1 LGGLKVDLKVPVLL
15 KEGRLE
21 DLLEDLKVD
30 LKAQVLL
37 KAAHLAGHW
46 DLKMLVLLVL
56 EFEFQALV
64 DPLFHPLLRMLH
76 RASNRVWPLRLVLLL
91 VLQMFSCR
99 PWSSLTKPYLAA

>member
-1 LGGLKVDLKVPVLL
+1 MEDLKVDSKAQVLL
-15 KEGRLE
+15 KAGHLE
-21 DLLEDLKVD
+21 DRLEDLKVD

-37 KAAHLAGHW
+37 KAGRLAGHW
-46 DLKMLVLLVL
+46 DLKILVL

>member
-1 LGGLKVDLKVPVLL
+1 
-15 KEGRLE
+15 
-21 DLLEDLKVD
+21 LEDLKVDSKAQVLLKAGHLEDRLEDWKAD

-37 KAAHLAGHW
+37 KVARLAGHW